1 MKWLKRFG
9 IIIVL
14 LPVIFIVIGGVYE
27 TFGMCINH
35 LATKEQT
42 TILQNNLQK
51 EISDI
56 EIVTVYSKTG
66 NTSGTGN
73 HVDCLSSITFLT
85 GLQKEEIENRMSK
98 YYTLEEWDCYVD
110 KTEEGTYM
118 ICIST
123 SAPFVNNIEGH

>member
-14 LPVIFIVIGGVYE
+14 LPVIFIVICGVYE

-42 TILQNNLQK
+42 TTLQNNLQK

-56 EIVTVYSKTG
+56 EIVT
-66 NTSGTGN
+66 
-73 HVDCLSSITFLT
+73 
-85 GLQKEEIENRMSK
+85 
-98 YYTLEEWDCYVD
+98 EWDCYVD